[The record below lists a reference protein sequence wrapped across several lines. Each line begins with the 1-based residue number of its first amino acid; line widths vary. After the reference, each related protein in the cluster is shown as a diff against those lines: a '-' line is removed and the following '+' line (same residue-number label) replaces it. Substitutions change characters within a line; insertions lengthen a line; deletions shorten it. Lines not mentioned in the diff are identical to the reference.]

1 MVLLSES
8 EFVSERFAPFLLV
21 RLVDVELF
29 CSPDKVILGK
39 NSLLDIF
46 LLCLADS
53 KLCLS
58 AFNLNYSL
66 ELFQYKILD
75 CLARE
80 DLY

>member
-1 MVLLSES
+1 M
-8 EFVSERFAPFLLV
+8 SERFAPFLLV
-21 RLVDVELF
+21 RFVDVELL

-58 AFNLNYSL
+58 ACNFK
-66 ELFQYKILD
+66 LFFKAFSI
-75 CLARE
+75 
-80 DLY
+80 